1 MNPYH
6 FTAPPETT
14 KSTDV
19 NGQDLSLFHRKK
31 RSHHRRRKWI
41 IWMIGLLMLWLA
53 GVMIYQTHKPL
64 PAGLS
69 YESPVYTADRI
80 DFWHD
85 LTYQVPGG
93 TQRHEEQILP
103 RILEIIAESRQFL
116 VIDLFL
122 FNNYTHKDQQFPA
135 VSQELAD
142 KLVAQQAA
150 YPDME
155 IVFITDEVNT
165 NYGSVPN
172 PLLEQMKAAG
182 IKVILTDVDPLRDST
197 PVYSAVWRTF
207 IQWFGQSG
215 EGWIPNLMASGG
227 PDITARSYLKLL
239 NVKANHRK
247 VVVSEKTA
255 LISSGNVHDASA
267 YHSNIAL
274 EVQGPIIADILET
287 EQAAANLSAA
297 GPILSRL
304 PEFPKENIAQSGNPL
319 EMRYLT
325 EGKIYKYAL
334 QGIRSAGQGDT
345 LWMGMFYLADDRIL
359 DELVKASARGAG
371 IRLLMDPN
379 QNAFGRD
386 KTGIPNRPAAMELNK
401 RTGGKIAIRWYNTG
415 KEQFHAKLMFIAKAS
430 GPSIILGGST
440 NFTARNLD
448 DYNLENNLWVAVPK
462 NQPLY
467 AEMESYFNRLWNN
480 KDAQYSLPFEAYQSD
495 VTWIKYILFRMQKSL
510 GFTTF

>member
-1 MNPYH
+1 
-6 FTAPPETT
+6 
-14 KSTDV
+14 
-19 NGQDLSLFHRKK
+19 
-31 RSHHRRRKWI
+31 
-41 IWMIGLLMLWLA
+41 MIGLLMLWLA
-53 GVMIYQTHKPL
+53 GVMVYQTHKPL
-64 PAGLS
+64 PAGIS
-69 YESPVYTADRI
+69 YESPVYTADRVY
-80 DFWHD
+80 FWHD
-85 LTYQVPGG
+85 LTYQDQNG
-93 TQRHEEQILP
+93 TQQREEQILP
-103 RILEIIAESRQFL
+103 RILQIIAESRQFL

-135 VSQELAD
+135 VSQELTD
-142 KLVAQQAA
+142 RLVAQQAA

-165 NYGSVPN
+165 NYGSAPN

-274 EVQGPIIADILET
+274 EVQGPIIADILKT
-287 EQAAANLSAA
+287 EQAAADLSAA
-297 GPILSRL
+297 GPILSKL
-304 PEFPKENIAQSGNPL
+304 PEVTGENTAQSKSPL

-359 DELVKASARGAG
+359 DELVKASARGAD

-386 KTGIPNRPAAMELNK
+386 KIGIPNRPAAMDLNK

-415 KEQFHAKLMFIAKAS
+415 KEQYHTKLMFIAKAS
-430 GPSIILGGST
+430 GPSIVLGGST

-448 DYNLENNLWVAVPK
+448 DYNLENNLWIALPK
-462 NQPLY
+462 TQPLY
-467 AEMESYFNRLWNN
+467 AEMESYFNRLWGN
-480 KDAQYSLPFEAYQSD
+480 KDAQYTLPLEAYQSD
-495 VTWIKYILFRMQKSL
+495 VTWMKYILFRMQKNL

>member
-1 MNPYH
+1 MHPHNC
-6 FTAPPETT
+6 TAPPEAPE
-14 KSTDV
+14 STNA
-19 NGQDLSLFHRKK
+19 NGLNPVPHYRK

-41 IWMIGLLMLWLA
+41 LWMIGLLMLWLA
-53 GVMIYQTHKPL
+53 GVMVYQTHKPL
-64 PAGLS
+64 PAGIS
-69 YESPVYTADRI
+69 YESPVYTADRVY
-80 DFWHD
+80 FWHD
-85 LTYQVPGG
+85 LTYQDQNG
-93 TQRHEEQILP
+93 TQQREEQILP
-103 RILEIIAESRQFL
+103 RILQIIAESRQFL

-135 VSQELAD
+135 VSQELTD
-142 KLVAQQAA
+142 RLVAQQAA

-165 NYGSVPN
+165 NYGSAPN

-274 EVQGPIIADILET
+274 EVQGPIIADILKT
-287 EQAAANLSAA
+287 EQAAADLSAA
-297 GPILSRL
+297 GPILSKL
-304 PEFPKENIAQSGNPL
+304 PEVTGENTAQSKSPL

-359 DELVKASARGAG
+359 DELVKASARGAD

-386 KTGIPNRPAAMELNK
+386 KIGIPNRPAAMDLNK

-415 KEQFHAKLMFIAKAS
+415 KEQYHTKLMFIAKAS
-430 GPSIILGGST
+430 GPSIVLGGST

-448 DYNLENNLWVAVPK
+448 DYNLENNLWIALPK
-462 NQPLY
+462 TQPLY
-467 AEMESYFNRLWNN
+467 AEMESYFNRLWGN
-480 KDAQYSLPFEAYQSD
+480 KDAQYTLPLEAYQSD
-495 VTWIKYILFRMQKSL
+495 VTWMKYILFRMQKNL